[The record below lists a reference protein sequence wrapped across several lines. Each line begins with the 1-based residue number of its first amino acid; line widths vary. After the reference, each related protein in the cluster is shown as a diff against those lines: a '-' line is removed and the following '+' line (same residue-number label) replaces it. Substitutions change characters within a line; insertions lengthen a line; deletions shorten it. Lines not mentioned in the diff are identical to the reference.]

1 MDRAHFANPCAVKLV
16 ETPIPVLGCANLV
29 NALLDV
35 CVLRS
40 ARLSRA
46 IRWILLAMKMV
57 VWTECPVAQL
67 VCYKNFLAL
76 DTDGC

>member
-29 NALLDV
+29 SALLDV

-40 ARLSRA
+40 ARLDNA
-46 IRWILLAMKMV
+46 IRRNLVIIKLVLSAGY
-57 VWTECPVAQL
+57 PVARL
-67 VCYKNFLAL
+67 
-76 DTDGC
+76 G

>member
-40 ARLSRA
+40 ARLDNA
-46 IRWILLAMKMV
+46 IRRDLVIIKLVLSAGY
-57 VWTECPVAQL
+57 PVARL
-67 VCYKNFLAL
+67 
-76 DTDGC
+76 G

>member
-35 CVLRS
+35 CALRS
-40 ARLSRA
+40 ARLDNA
-46 IRWILLAMKMV
+46 IRRNLVIIKLVLSAGY
-57 VWTECPVAQL
+57 PVARL
-67 VCYKNFLAL
+67 
-76 DTDGC
+76 G